1 MPEIVSVPHHPSG
14 MGDLF
19 PRQLA
24 GTAEMWPTPPGRLH
38 PSLRALGNQGALKC
52 GAGSHDMKH
61 QLAPGRGR
69 VDRFRERLEA
79 HPLHPQGM
87 HQTHQVRHRATEP
100 IQPPDHQHIAW
111 GERRQRGIQP
121 GTLHLRTREPR
132 VVENPRAA
140 GRGEGVQLE
149 VELLVV
155 RGHACIPDVHTQPRP
170 SCAFGPPHL
179 LQQPFVTYMRAQNQG
194 VPLPHFCVA
203 KGVPLVTALE
213 AAARCGVRED
223 LTAAKRCGKRAGDS
237 SEQHPA

>member
-69 VDRFRERLEA
+69 VDRFRARLEA

-140 GRGEGVQLE
+140 GGGATGRPWT
-149 VELLVV
+149 
-155 RGHACIPDVHTQPRP
+155 RVHTRWAYAASSVVCVRP
-170 SCAFGPPHL
+170 SAPFAPAFCNIHARTKSRRATSPFLCGERGAFGYS
-179 LQQPFVTYMRAQNQG
+179 TRG
-194 VPLPHFCVA
+194 
-203 KGVPLVTALE
+203 
-213 AAARCGVRED
+213 
-223 LTAAKRCGKRAGDS
+223 S
-237 SEQHPA
+237 SKVWSA